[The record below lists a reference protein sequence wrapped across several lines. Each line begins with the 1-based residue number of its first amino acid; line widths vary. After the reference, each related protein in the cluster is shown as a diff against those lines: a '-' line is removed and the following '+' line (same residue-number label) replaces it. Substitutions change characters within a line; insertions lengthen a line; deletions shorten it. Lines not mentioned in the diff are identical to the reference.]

1 MPAHHAGKKR
11 LGGNR
16 GASGFP
22 RAVTPPLASLRSV
35 LVGLARLP
43 LLQLLLGL
51 VLADAV
57 RVLDL
62 ANQLVAITG
71 DPVQVVVGELA
82 PLLLHFAL
90 HLLPVAFDAV
100 PVHCVSFRGGAGNAF
115 VIPAHAVAR
124 CRRMPMV
131 EVARTTTRGPRRRR
145 AAPPGGRR
153 SPEPCCSR
161 DAPRPRCSAPRRTP
175 RRRAPAGPCARRAA
189 CDRGN
194 SSRGAPR

>member
-71 DPVQVVVGELA
+71 DPV
-82 PLLLHFAL
+82 
-90 HLLPVAFDAV
+90 LPWW
-100 PVHCVSFRGGAGNAF
+100 CCGNAF

-131 EVARTTTRGPRRRR
+131 KVARTTTRGPRRRR
-145 AAPPGGRR
+145 AAPPAGRR

-161 DAPRPRCSAPRRTP
+161 
-175 RRRAPAGPCARRAA
+175 
-189 CDRGN
+189 
-194 SSRGAPR
+194 

>member
-71 DPVQVVVGELA
+71 DAVQVVVGELA

-90 HLLPVAFDAV
+90 HLLPVAFDAI
-100 PVHCVSFRGGAGNAF
+100 PVHSVSFRVVLQTA
-115 VIPAHAVAR
+115 
-124 CRRMPMV
+124 
-131 EVARTTTRGPRRRR
+131 
-145 AAPPGGRR
+145 
-153 SPEPCCSR
+153 
-161 DAPRPRCSAPRRTP
+161 
-175 RRRAPAGPCARRAA
+175 
-189 CDRGN
+189 
-194 SSRGAPR
+194 SSLYR

>member
-100 PVHCVSFRGGAGNAF
+100 PVHCVSFRGGAAGNAF
-115 VIPAHAVAR
+115 VIPAHAVQRSSANTSAASS
-124 CRRMPMV
+124 CRAV
-131 EVARTTTRGPRRRR
+131 R
-145 AAPPGGRR
+145 A
-153 SPEPCCSR
+153 SCSV
-161 DAPRPRCSAPRRTP
+161 RPREFIPGSSSMKPKYSA
-175 RRRAPAGPCARRAA
+175 
-189 CDRGN
+189 
-194 SSRGAPR
+194 SSLR